1 MLSLSTYFLFSSSD
15 VEDYISLSKQ
25 IFYLSTVLIKH
36 PLVCFTFHISFY
48 FDAAIRVQ
56 SQDLFR
62 AIKIHILKRSLL
74 SSLHG
79 EEERLCFPF
88 QIPRT
93 LIKTRVQFSI
103 EVARVD
109 LWRLERE
116 SGRFTSI
123 DLHRQQ
129 KAVVKVVLS
138 RIDKCGGARET
149 KESLGRQWKEVSKGN
164 LNPDVCRETCLYSV
178 EHGILLIVDRCLTL
192 FDNPLVHS
200 LHTTYNELKL
210 KNGCVWHSKSMSQR
224 RQAVRTTKPHRRR
237 WSPGRFGT

>member
-1 MLSLSTYFLFSSSD
+1 
-15 VEDYISLSKQ
+15 
-25 IFYLSTVLIKH
+25 
-36 PLVCFTFHISFY
+36 
-48 FDAAIRVQ
+48 
-56 SQDLFR
+56 
-62 AIKIHILKRSLL
+62 LL

-79 EEERLCFPF
+79 EEQRLCFPF

-129 KAVVKVVLS
+129 KAVVKVVLE
-138 RIDKCGGARET
+138 KT

-164 LNPDVCRETCLYSV
+164 LNPDVCIETCLYSV

-192 FDNPLVHS
+192 FDNPLVDS

-210 KNGCVWHSKSMSQR
+210 KNGCVRHSKSMSQR
-224 RQAVRTTKPHRRR
+224 RQAVRTTKPH
-237 WSPGRFGT
+237 